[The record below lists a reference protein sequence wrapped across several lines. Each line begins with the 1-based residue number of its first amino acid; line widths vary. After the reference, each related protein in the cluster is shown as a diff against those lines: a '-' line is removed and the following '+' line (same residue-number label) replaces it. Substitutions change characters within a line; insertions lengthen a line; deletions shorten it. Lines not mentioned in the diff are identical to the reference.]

1 MKAGD
6 EKEKEQEEEDKERN
20 VQMLKRSTKKR

>member
-6 EKEKEQEEEDKERN
+6 EKEKEQEEDKERN